1 MKEFSNTISIITV
14 SYNPGLQL
22 TNCINSIKSQ
32 TVPIEHI
39 LIDGASTDESLE
51 IIESNRDHFYRIVSE
66 KDEGIYDAMNKGL
79 ELANGD
85 IVGILNTDDHY
96 IDKHVIEKVLSVF
109 ENPEVM
115 GCYGDLVYFDKK
127 DETKIVRTWISGEYS
142 ERKFYWGWMPPHPTF
157 FVRKSV
163 YESYG
168 NFNTHLGSAADYELM
183 LRFMLR
189 HQINVAYLP
198 EILVRMSTGGTSNS
212 SIWNRIRANRM
223 DKKAWYLNNLRP
235 NLWTLLAKP
244 FRKLGQWLN

>member
-14 SYNPGLQL
+14 SYNPGIQL

-32 TVPIEHI
+32 TVPIEHL

-51 IIESNRDHFYRIVSE
+51 IIESNRQHFYCIVSE

-85 IVGILNTDDHY
+85 IVGILNTDDQY

-109 ENPEVM
+109 ENSDVM

-127 DETKIVRTWISGEYS
+127 DETKIVRKWISGEHS

-163 YESYG
+163 YEEFG
-168 NFNTHLGSAADYELM
+168 NFSTKLGSAADYELM
-183 LRFMLR
+183 LRFMLK
-189 HQINVAYLP
+189 HQINVAYIP
-198 EILVRMSTGGTSNS
+198 EVLVRMSTGGVSNS
-212 SIWNRIRANRM
+212 SIGSRIRANRM
-223 DKKAWYLNNLRP
+223 DKKAWQLNDLQP
-235 NLWTLLAKP
+235 NFWTLLAKP